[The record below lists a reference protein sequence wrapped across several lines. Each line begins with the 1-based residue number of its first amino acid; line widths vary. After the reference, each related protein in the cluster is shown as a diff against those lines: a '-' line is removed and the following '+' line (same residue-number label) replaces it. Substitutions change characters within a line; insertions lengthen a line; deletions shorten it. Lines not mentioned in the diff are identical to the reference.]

1 MFRFKKPQRVVEIGD
16 VKVGGQPGENPT
28 VLLGTMFY
36 NGHKIIE
43 SRKQGRFDKKR
54 AEELIN
60 RQETLSE
67 QTGVPG
73 MVDLVANFP
82 DEIRGYID
90 FVTSVSD
97 MPFSTDIWKVK
108 PKLAAAQ
115 YVKEVGLA
123 DRYLYNSIAPWS
135 EDMERETTEL
145 SSIGIKNALLVAFN
159 TEDRT
164 PQGRVKLLEEV
175 LIPNAEK
182 ARVENILVDTS
193 VLNVPSTAFSIIGG
207 LRIKETFGLPVGCA
221 PSNGTDMWK
230 VPREKWGKT
239 GFAGA
244 DSAAHAVASLY
255 NDFLLYGPI
264 ESAPWIFP
272 AIAAANSI
280 LATFAFDESGALP
293 SGSKHPLNLLFPDF
307 VAELRREKD
316 K

>member
-1 MFRFKKPQRVVEIGD
+1 MFRFKTSQKVVEIGG
-16 VKVGGQPGENPT
+16 VRFGGQPGQNPT

-60 RQETLSE
+60 RQETLADE
-67 QTGVPG
+67 TGILC

-82 DEIRGYID
+82 EEIRGYID
-90 FVTSVSD
+90 FVTSVTD
-97 MPFSTDIWKVK
+97 MPFSTDIWTVK
-108 PKLAAAQ
+108 PKLAAAR
-115 YVKEVGLA
+115 YVEEIGLL

-135 EDMERETTEL
+135 KDIEGETKTL
-145 SSIGIKNALLVAFN
+145 SEIGVKNALLVAFN

-164 PQGRVKLLEEV
+164 PEGRVKLLEET
-175 LIPNAEK
+175 LLPNARK
-182 ARVENILVDTS
+182 AGVENVLVDTS

-207 LRIKETFGLPVGCA
+207 LKVKETFGFPVGCA

-230 VPREKWGKT
+230 TPKERWEKI
-239 GFAGA
+239 GFAGV

-272 AIAAANSI
+272 AIAVANSI
-280 LATFAFDESGALP
+280 LATFAFDESGELP
-293 SGSKHPLNLLFPDF
+293 TGSKHPLELLFPEF
-307 VAELRREKD
+307 VAELKKEGSK
-316 K
+316 